1 MNFWKDVEKDRNAKE
16 YEATLENLDVEFTI
30 ERTLE
35 YNDYIREVGHRRRQ
49 VMATSIN
56 VLPDGQLSIY
66 HFLGCTKTN

>member
-49 VMATSIN
+49 VMATSVI
-56 VLPDGQLSIY
+56 
-66 HFLGCTKTN
+66 